1 MIVTAMLMSLLATLV
16 KWDTTVTLAING
28 FHCDYLDN
36 FMMMYSWRFTWIP
49 LYLSL
54 FVVMVR
60 KFPLKDRK
68 SVV

>member
-36 FMMMYSWRFTWIP
+36 FMMMYSGRFIWIP
-49 LYLSL
+49 L
-54 FVVMVR
+54 
-60 KFPLKDRK
+60 
-68 SVV
+68 